1 MHEYAKLR
9 DKWSLET
16 NREYI
21 LNILCQT
28 LEYPPYVK
36 NAPYH
41 GGPIYNESGNSP
53 HLLVTEQPWRAIR
66 YLWHRHAIHK
76 RLEAAIPR
84 INTRCPHGTRYE
96 LPPRPS
102 WIHGFVPVNEA
113 DVAFATTTQLI
124 GFTHALMRVMY
135 PDLDVHPYFEQAA
148 HDPSSFFD
156 SGPKNR
162 LNIAWLAKRKSDTT
176 SGRGTCVLIV
186 EVKALGSLR
195 YEDWEDAL
203 TTSTARREDEPLF
216 KWTLRR
222 GKSLVWNSPLKAN
235 AVAIARQV
243 PSYML
248 KTGAPRALVFD
259 YRCMMGL
266 TFVSGSPVVGFC
278 WFDEL
283 GGAEAG
289 GGGQWFQDGDEHTL
303 AVTYRSVL
311 LAYLVAGVEEVGLG
325 VRVGGM
331 VRRGG

>member
-9 DKWSLET
+9 DQWSQET

-21 LNILCQT
+21 LKILCQT

-36 NAPYH
+36 NAPYY
-41 GGPIYNESGNSP
+41 GGPICNEPGASP

-66 YLWHRHAIHK
+66 YLWHRHSIHK

-84 INTRCPHGTRYE
+84 INTRCPNGTRYE

-124 GFTHALMRVMY
+124 GFTHSLIRVMY
-135 PDLDVHPYFEQAA
+135 PGLDVHPYFEQAA
-148 HDPSSFFD
+148 TDPSSFFAP
-156 SGPKNR
+156 GPRNR

-176 SGRGTCVLIV
+176 SGRGKCVLIV

-203 TTSTARREDEPLF
+203 TTSTARREDEPLY

-222 GKSLVWNSPLKAN
+222 GASLMWNSPLKAN

-243 PSYML
+243 PSYMI

-259 YRCMMGL
+259 YRSMMSL
-266 TFVSGSPVVGFC
+266 TFVRGSPVVGFC
-278 WFDEL
+278 WFDEMAA
-283 GGAEAG
+283 GGAE
-289 GGGQWFQDGDEHTL
+289 QWFQDGDEQTL

-325 VRVGGM
+325 GWG
-331 VRRGG
+331 